1 MQISISNAIES
12 LRRGGARII
21 QFGLQLWLDF
31 TKSEVIGSEEVV
43 NGDFATDL
51 SGWTLESTNA
61 TNTITWNNGRVEMI
75 ADGSTQLNLS
85 QDVFEVGKTY
95 KIELDAYNV
104 TGAGFKA
111 FDSGLMFTI
120 QSDKHY
126 EFYHTALSTSLKIY
140 RNTSGSSSSG
150 ELDNISVKEFPQFVK
165 DKSPNT
171 NNATLFTGKA
181 LSFDGGNDYVDCGD
195 VGANKTLAF
204 WFNSATGI
212 TSGSGAQRLFGFN
225 TNYHSV
231 SLGSVA
237 GDLTGETLTIL
248 PDASSR
254 TATTMNFQAG
264 VWYRVVVIWNATNS
278 YYDIYVNGEL
288 KTDLVFGTHTLID
301 WSNFLMGEVPVGTGG
316 NFEGELSDVQ
326 IYNKVWTEP
335 DVAFDYNN
343 PNHLAIDNPD
353 TDLVVTDLKA
363 YWALSEGDGL
373 VAYDSGSTLEEDLIQ
388 NGDFSELGSELIT
401 NGDFATDLSG
411 WTLFGVD
418 ATNTI
423 TWEPDGARI
432 ISTTENISIA
442 QNNVLTVGSTYKLTC
457 DVNITY
463 GKIGLDSATAG
474 VTVNMVE
481 GFNEIIF
488 TAINTRFKIK
498 RVDSI
503 TNCLLDNV
511 SVKQVDP
518 NDEWTLDA
526 GWSYGNN
533 KADSS
538 GGSLNMHQSIAS
550 GSTLGGTYQVSML
563 VSDYVSGYFS
573 VAIGGYDYDSTII
586 NDNGIQTR
594 TVKVINASAN
604 DRVYFDAT
612 SFVGSVTNISVK
624 EITPS
629 DHGGII
635 NGATYTPAQ
644 DTIPQLGMMDW
655 AKGSNLYLSSEPTA
669 NESAAGNISYGSYS
683 WGLNGFSNATI
694 FGDNSVL
701 RYRYGGSTT
710 IGVEYTLS
718 AFVIMD
724 DNSEPDVTNLSSS
737 GDFSL
742 VVSGSVGVGVIS
754 KTNISGNIWRVS
766 KVKTA
771 VDSTTSNGIVKYTT
785 QSAKGFK
792 VVGWQIEESS
802 SVGNYILT
810 DGAAAIDVTTIQNP
824 TNKGYDI
831 LGNALRL
838 REHAFNLDGSGYAE
852 VADSDSLDFGTGDF
866 TVECWATYK
875 FENTGSGLN
884 VIISNGLASSAST
897 LGFNLLTNSGDF
909 VIRLGDGSNVYTKS
923 IAGAPIESTWY
934 YIAFTRVGTTLTVY
948 LDDVDGVDYTDA
960 DIAVDVTT
968 DNPITVGVDAQS
980 TRKYKGLI
988 DDTRLYNRALT
999 QKEITNNY
1007 IVGLKT
1013 HTNPSSYSDDYSS
1026 DYGF

>member
-1 MQISISNAIES
+1 MYISLTNTIGAI
-12 LRRGGARII
+12 RTAIGIVRKN
-21 QFGLQLWLDF
+21 LQLWLDF
-31 TKSEVIGSEEVV
+31 NKSEVIGSEEVV
-43 NGDFATDL
+43 NGDFSDGLTDWGYANASLNLEGVEINNIGL
-51 SGWTLESTNA
+51 SNANTYVLQDNVGVLGNWYKLNYDVLETNGEILTLEQGSNINLETST
-61 TNTITWNNGRVEMI
+61 IGLGRVVYFKWDR
-75 ADGSTQLNLS
+75 ADA
-85 QDVFEVGKTY
+85 
-95 KIELDAYNV
+95 KIIIKRVSAETKV
-104 TGAGFKA
+104 TI
-111 FDSGLMFTI
+111 S
-120 QSDKHY
+120 
-126 EFYHTALSTSLKIY
+126 
-140 RNTSGSSSSG
+140 
-150 ELDNISVKEFPQFVK
+150 NISVKEVTQFVK

-171 NNATLFTGKA
+171 NNAKLFTGKA
-181 LSFDGGNDYVDCGD
+181 LSFNGNDAVTDFGNPNVNLKSICFWVNLDTTTEQLFNLTATHSIEAVSGVVTLNGTWSNSNIYVD
-195 VGANKTLAF
+195 
-204 WFNSATGI
+204 GI
-212 TSGSGAQRLFGFN
+212 
-225 TNYHSV
+225 
-231 SLGSVA
+231 
-237 GDLTGETLTIL
+237 
-248 PDASSR
+248 
-254 TATTMNFQAG
+254 ATTSIG
-264 VWYRVVVIWNATNS
+264 TTPKRVVVTTDTNILVS
-278 YYDIYVNGEL
+278 
-288 KTDLVFGTHTLID
+288 DLEFARIGSDYGSLD
-301 WSNFLMGEVPVGTGG
+301 LA
-316 NFEGELSDVQ
+316 DVQ
-326 IYNKVWTEP
+326 IYDTEFTLA
-335 DVAFDYNN
+335 DVLLDYNN
-343 PNHLAIDNPD
+343 PNHLIFDVGGSIA
-353 TDLVVTDLKA
+353 LADLKA

-373 VAYDSGSTLEEDLIQ
+373 VAYDS
-388 NGDFSELGSELIT
+388 
-401 NGDFATDLSG
+401 SG
-411 WTLFGVD
+411 
-418 ATNTI
+418 
-423 TWEPDGARI
+423 E
-432 ISTTENISIA
+432 
-442 QNNVLTVGSTYKLTC
+442 
-457 DVNITY
+457 
-463 GKIGLDSATAG
+463 
-474 VTVNMVE
+474 
-481 GFNEIIF
+481 
-488 TAINTRFKIK
+488 
-498 RVDSI
+498 
-503 TNCLLDNV
+503 
-511 SVKQVDP
+511 
-518 NDEWTLDA
+518 
-526 GWSYGNN
+526 GNN
-533 KADSS
+533 
-538 GGSLNMHQSIAS
+538 
-550 GSTLGGTYQVSML
+550 GT
-563 VSDYVSGYFS
+563 
-573 VAIGGYDYDSTII
+573 
-586 NDNGIQTR
+586 
-594 TVKVINASAN
+594 
-604 DRVYFDAT
+604 
-612 SFVGSVTNISVK
+612 
-624 EITPS
+624 
-629 DHGGII
+629 I
-635 NGATYTPAQ
+635 NGATYVPAQ

-669 NESAAGNISYGSYS
+669 NESAAGDISYGSYS

-792 VVGWQIEESS
+792 VVGWQLEESS

-810 DGAAAIDVTTIQNP
+810 DGAEAIDVTTIQNP

-852 VADSDSLDFGTGDF
+852 VADNDSLDFGTGDF

-999 QKEITNNY
+999 QKEITQNY
-1007 IVGLKT
+1007 KQGINKHKAT
-1013 HTNPSSYSDDYSS
+1013 SSFSDDFSS
-1026 DYGF
+1026 DYGI